1 MLFVVSCWV
10 ILLIGGWLVR
20 LFLVFLVVAYFV
32 FRRDVFGYV
41 VVIDLRCSCRMRR
54 LLGIVV
60 LSCLLL
66 VRSLVCGVCGCL
78 VG

>member
-1 MLFVVSCWV
+1 MLFVVNCWV

-20 LFLVFLVVAYFV
+20 LFLVSLVVAYFV
-32 FRRDVFGYV
+32 FRCDVGGYV
-41 VVIDLRCSCRMRR
+41 VVVDLRCSCRMRR

-60 LSCLLL
+60 LSCLLI
-66 VRSLVCGVCGCL
+66 VRSLVCGVRGCL